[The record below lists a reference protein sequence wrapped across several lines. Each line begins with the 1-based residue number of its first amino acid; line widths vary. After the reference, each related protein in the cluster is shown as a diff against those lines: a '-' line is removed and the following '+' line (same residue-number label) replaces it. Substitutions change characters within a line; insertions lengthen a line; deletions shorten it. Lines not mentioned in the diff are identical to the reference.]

1 MSKIIGIDLGTTNS
15 CAAIMQD
22 GEMVIIPN
30 AEGMRTTPSVVS
42 FMKNGEIIVGEPA
55 KRQEVINPETTV
67 FSIKR
72 FMGRKLDDPSLRN
85 DRELVPYG
93 LVSAINGDLRVK
105 IRDRDY
111 SPPEISALILGKIK
125 RDAEIYLGEK
135 IEKAV
140 ITCPAYFN
148 DSQRQ
153 ATKDAGKIAGLEVLR
168 IINEPTAAS
177 LASGFDRKTRRKIA
191 IYDLGGGTF
200 DVSILELGNGVFEVK
215 ASSGDTHLGGDDFDQ
230 RIIAWLISDFSQ
242 KEKIDLQQDR
252 IALQRLKEVAEKAKC
267 ELSEKNA
274 AEITLPFIASDTS
287 GPKHLSA
294 KLTRAKMED
303 LAKDL
308 IQNTLKPC
316 EVALEDS
323 GLRSS
328 NIDEIVLVGG
338 MTRMPKIQELVR
350 RLFGKDPYPGVNP
363 DETVAAGAAIQA
375 SVLKGNIRDILLLDV
390 TPFSLGIRTEGGMM
404 SKIIQK
410 NATIPVR
417 KKEIFSTAKDNQTFV
432 RIQVYQGEKPMA
444 ADNKLIGTFDLV
456 GIPPAPREIPQIE
469 VCFDVDANGI
479 VRVSAADL
487 ETGKEQAIKIT
498 PNSGLSESDITQY
511 AKEQS
516 EVKMPDRHDQSQHR
530 TFARGQKDEYQEIE
544 SDQAEDEGEMK
555 KSDKKKGLFGLFGG

>member
-1 MSKIIGIDLGTTNS
+1 
-15 CAAIMQD
+15 
-22 GEMVIIPN
+22 
-30 AEGMRTTPSVVS
+30 
-42 FMKNGEIIVGEPA
+42 
-55 KRQEVINPETTV
+55 
-67 FSIKR
+67 
-72 FMGRKLDDPSLRN
+72 MGRKLDDPSLRN

-93 LVSAINGDLRVK
+93 LVSALNGDLCVK
-105 IRDRDY
+105 IHDRDY

-153 ATKDAGKIAGLEVLR
+153 ATKDAGKIAGLDVLR

-544 SDQAEDEGEMK
+544 SDQAEDEGEIK